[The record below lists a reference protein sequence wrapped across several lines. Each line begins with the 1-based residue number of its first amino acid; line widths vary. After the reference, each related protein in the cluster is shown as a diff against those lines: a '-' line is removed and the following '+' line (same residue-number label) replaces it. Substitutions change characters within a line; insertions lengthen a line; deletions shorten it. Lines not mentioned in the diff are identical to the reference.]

1 MKAFTIIVLGLLL
14 SLSQTFAQKGVEDG
28 SKYGHGEDSIRCLKN
43 LSLYT
48 ELVKQKLYDDAY
60 PYWQIAF
67 NECPL
72 STRRL
77 YTDGVDI
84 MTHKIKNAKD
94 DAEKETYFQKL
105 MEVYDQRMK
114 YFGDHSRYGTPY
126 IKATKAID
134 ILEYKKSDPEYRKQA
149 YQLLTDAIANDG
161 AKYQPA
167 AFALYVT
174 TSIALWKD
182 GEISGE
188 DVVNNYTSVS
198 SEINKL
204 IEDPQMAKYK
214 NMYTKLS
221 GQLEDVFA
229 GSGVASCET
238 LDKIYSP
245 QLEEHK
251 EDLDWLKRVNRLL
264 TNALCDDLE
273 LLFKV
278 SEYMYNIEP
287 SSSAAFGLARMYL
300 KSGESD
306 NAIKYYE
313 EAIKLEED
321 NEKKAEYYYQLGL
334 VHLAGKNYVSARAN
348 ALKAIE
354 NKANWGKPY
363 ILIGKAYAASA
374 NSIGSSEF
382 EHKTAYWAAVDK
394 FIKAKSVDP
403 ESAEE
408 ANELIGT
415 YSNHFP
421 KTDEIFFQGLE
432 EGSSYTVGGWIGE
445 RTTVRSSR

>member
-149 YQLLTDAIANDG
+149 YQLLADAIANDG

-204 IEDPQMAKYK
+204 IEDPKMAKYK

-229 GSGVASCET
+229 GSGVANCET

-321 NEKKAEYYYQLGL
+321 NEKKADYYYQLGL

-408 ANELIGT
+408 ANELIRT